1 MMSQYFILLAVI
13 AFAIGSSTVIGA
25 AGGLLLRN
33 LPHKYNDVILGS
45 ASGIMLAAAIL
56 GLIIPAATMPDAG
69 YALLQCAAGVFCGA
83 GLISVLDRIT
93 PHLHHIAGLDHGNEE
108 AHADSR
114 GMSKILL
121 FISAIA
127 IHKIPEGLAA
137 GISFGTGE
145 LNDIITVAGSIS
157 LQNIPEAMVIIV
169 PLLSIGVTVKRTILI
184 SVGIGVISM
193 ISTVAGFSLVA
204 VMSGLLPFILSLA
217 GGAMLYVVSDEMIPE
232 THSHGYEK
240 QATFALIT
248 GFMLIIILQ
257 QVLPE

>member
-1 MMSQYFILLAVI
+1 MSQYMMLLAVI
-13 AFAIGSSTVIGA
+13 ALAIGLSTVIGA
-25 AGGLLLRN
+25 LGGLLLRS
-33 LPHKYNDVILGS
+33 LPHKYNDMILGS

-56 GLIIPAATMPDAG
+56 GLIIPAATMENASH
-69 YALLQCAAGVFCGA
+69 ALIQCVAGVFCGA
-83 GLISVLDRIT
+83 LIISVLDRIT
-93 PHLHHIAGLDHGNEE
+93 PHLHHIAGLDQSSEE
-108 AHADSR
+108 AHTDTR

-145 LNDIITVAGSIS
+145 LNDIITVAGGIT

-184 SVGIGVISM
+184 SIGIGLISM
-193 ISTVAGFSLVA
+193 VSTIAGFSLVTA
-204 VMSGLLPFILSLA
+204 MSGLLPFILSLA

-240 QATFALIT
+240 QATFAMIA